1 MDQRIFINVTKITTS
16 IFDNIF
22 MNLRAQQMASN
33 ISFEGQIPKTLIRDT
48 QRDSGSNDSLKVY
61 FIAFCLLAMLFG
73 TLYGIYMCIIFMTA
87 AVIVCHR
94 SCLKIELKKTVKKVD
109 KIDRKIQMKDMEIK
123 MNKMEMKIDDLEGK
137 VDEKL
142 TQERLD
148 YQNDMMNWKTQ
159 AQKEKNDLEVEI
171 PKLRNKIDRLE
182 QELKEVLV
190 YNIWRRGRR

>member
-1 MDQRIFINVTKITTS
+1 
-16 IFDNIF
+16 
-22 MNLRAQQMASN
+22 
-33 ISFEGQIPKTLIRDT
+33 
-48 QRDSGSNDSLKVY
+48 
-61 FIAFCLLAMLFG
+61 
-73 TLYGIYMCIIFMTA
+73 
-87 AVIVCHR
+87 
-94 SCLKIELKKTVKKVD
+94 
-109 KIDRKIQMKDMEIK
+109 
-123 MNKMEMKIDDLEGK
+123 MEMKIDDLEGK